1 MKIAVINTGGT
12 ISCVG
17 DPLAPMSAKD
27 FAKACEVHLNPVLQ
41 QQFPD
46 IEVTYLTNVTFPESS
61 TQTLD
66 STNLQPTDWCIMAKG
81 VLDNYSDFDGF
92 LVLHGTDSMD
102 FTGAALPFL
111 LNGFDANGYGT
122 AVLSKPIIITGSQV
136 PMYHQ
141 AGGSSDLTLNF
152 NTDAYQ
158 NVCGAIASA
167 RTGLPEVCVYFQNHL
182 YRGSRVLKTNASEF
196 NAFSSPNYPA
206 LAEYGVELT
215 LYPENWLPGPVH
227 DSVSLDNA
235 TVLATQQAAVD
246 NIKANID
253 QFPVVQFNAFPARY
267 TMSPASAFIA
277 DLINSV
283 VKAGAKGMILESY
296 GEGNFP
302 SGNPDTPADGAIYQ
316 ALDEANRNG
325 VNIVDC
331 TQVIAGT
338 VNNSAYAA
346 GAWLPQVGALA
357 PADMSPMAAL
367 VKLMT
372 LMTSAVGNDW
382 TRGQVRTL
390 FQTDL
395 TGEMTSV
402 NSLDSRTNAVL
413 QPGQSIRTLDGSAT
427 LTNDQESGPVLMGV
441 GGTTPLWS
449 LPTAPSANDL
459 PGRLVIQDDGNL
471 VFYSRYNKALWATNT
486 GDPTGASSRL
496 VLAGYYDA
504 AAPANSTL
512 LLQVYNYSNRRV
524 ASVLYPPQ

>member
-17 DPLAPMSAKD
+17 DPLAPMSATD
-27 FAKACEVHLNPVLQ
+27 FAKACEAYLNPVLQ

-46 IEVTYLTNVTFPESS
+46 IEVTYLTNVTFPES
-61 TQTLD
+61 TTKTLD

-81 VLDNYSDFDGF
+81 VLDNYAGFDGF
-92 LVLHGTDSMD
+92 VVLHGTDSMD

-111 LNGFDANGYGT
+111 LNAFDANGYGT
-122 AVLSKPIIITGSQV
+122 AVLSKPIILTGSQV
-136 PMYHQ
+136 PMYYQ
-141 AGGSSDLTLNF
+141 ASGGSELTLNF

-158 NVCGAIASA
+158 NFCGAVASA
-167 RTGLPEVCVYFQNHL
+167 HTGLPEVCVYFQNHL

-196 NAFSSPNYPA
+196 NAFSSPNYPS

-215 LYPENWLPGPVH
+215 LYTENWLPGPVH

-235 TVLATQQAAVD
+235 GVLAAQQAAVD
-246 NIKANID
+246 NIKGNID
-253 QFPVVQFNAFPARY
+253 KFPVMQFNAFPARY
-267 TMSPASAFIA
+267 AMSSASAFIA

-316 ALDEANRNG
+316 ALDTANGNG

-338 VNNSAYAA
+338 VNSSAYAA
-346 GAWLPQVGALA
+346 GAWLPKVGALA

-367 VKLMT
+367 VKLMI
-372 LMTSAVGNDW
+372 LMTSATGNGW
-382 TRGQVRTL
+382 TREQVRAL
-390 FQTDL
+390 LQTNL
-395 TGEMTSV
+395 TGEMKSV

-413 QPGQSIRTLDGSAT
+413 QPGQSISSLDGSAT
-427 LTNDQESGPVLMGV
+427 LTNDPACGPVLMGV
-441 GGTTPLWS
+441 GGMTPVWS
-449 LPTAPSANDL
+449 LPTASSANDF
-459 PGRLVIQDDGNL
+459 PGRLVMQNDGNL
-471 VFYSRYNKALWATNT
+471 VFYSRYNKALWATNS
-486 GDPTGASSRL
+486 GNPTGASSKL
-496 VLAGYYDA
+496 TLTGHYDA
-504 AAPANSTL
+504 IMPANSTL
-512 LLQVYNYSNRRV
+512 LLQVYNYSNMRV
-524 ASVLYPPQ
+524 ASVLYTAQ